1 MTNTP
6 RTKAFASQADLADKQ
21 ITFEQLSPHCW
32 AYTAEGD
39 PNSGVIIGDKFIM
52 VSDATATPALAQD
65 LIANIRSVSNKPIKY
80 VLLTHY
86 HAVRVL
92 GASAYIAEG
101 ATEIIAS
108 QGTLE
113 LIIERGAQDM
123 QSEMERFPRLFRGA
137 DSVPGLTWP
146 TLVIGGG
153 NPTRQVTGADG
164 RSAGEVPGKLTL
176 DLGGVTVQIWHP
188 GPGHTRGDTIA
199 WVEAEKVLFSG
210 DLVEYEAGVYTG
222 DAQLQEWPA
231 TLEALRALK
240 AEAIVPG
247 RGEAMKGAANVN
259 KALDYT
265 LRWVET
271 LYRCGQEAVA
281 KGMDLKAAMAHTRQS
296 MDPLFGQVFI
306 YEHCLPF
313 DVSRAFDEASG
324 IKNPRIWTAQRDQE
338 MWASLQA

>member
-1 MTNTP
+1 MS
-6 RTKAFASQADLADKQ
+6 KAFASQSDLDDKK
-21 ITFEQLSPHCW
+21 ITFEQLSAHCW

-52 VSDATATPALAQD
+52 VSDATATPAMAQD
-65 LIANIRSVSNKPIKY
+65 LIARIRSVSDKPIKY

-92 GASAYIAEG
+92 GASAFIAEG
-101 ATEIIAS
+101 ATEVIAS
-108 QGTLE
+108 QGTYE
-113 LIIERGAQDM
+113 LIVERGAEDM
-123 QSEMERFPRLFRGA
+123 QSEMERFPRLFRNA

-146 TLVIGGG
+146 TMLIAGGD
-153 NPTRQVTGADG
+153 PTKN
-164 RSAGEVPGKLTL
+164 EVPGKLVL
-176 DLGGVTVQIWHP
+176 DLGGVKVQIWHP

-222 DAQLQEWPA
+222 DAQLEEWPA
-231 TLEALRALK
+231 TLQALRALK

-265 LRWVET
+265 QRWVET
-271 LYRCGQEAVA
+271 LFAAGKEAA
-281 KGMDLKAAMAHTRQS
+281 AAGMNLKAAMAHTRKT
-296 MDPLFGQVFI
+296 MDPIFGHVFI

-324 IKNPRIWTAQRDQE
+324 IKHPRVWTAGRDKE
-338 MWASLQA
+338 MWAALQG

>member
-1 MTNTP
+1 MTTAAAP
-6 RTKAFASQADLADKQ
+6 KAFASQADLDDKK

-52 VSDATATPALAQD
+52 VSDATATPAMAQD
-65 LIANIRSVSNKPIKY
+65 LIARIRTVSQKPIKY

-92 GASAYIAEG
+92 GASAYLAEG
-101 ATEIIAS
+101 ATEVIAS

-137 DSVPGLTWP
+137 QGVPGLTWP
-146 TLVIGGG
+146 TLVVGDGKPG
-153 NPTRQVTGADG
+153 RQG
-164 RSAGEVPGKLTL
+164 SLTV
-176 DLGGVTVQIWHP
+176 DLGGVKVQIWHP

-199 WVEAEKVLFSG
+199 WVEEEKVLFSG

-222 DAQLQEWPA
+222 DAQLEEWPA

-240 AEAIVPG
+240 AQAIVPG
-247 RGEAMKGAANVN
+247 RGEAMKGADSVN

-265 LRWVET
+265 QRWVTT
-271 LYRCGQEAVA
+271 LFDCGKEAA
-281 KGMDLKAAMAHTRQS
+281 ARNLNLKDAMAHTRKS
-296 MDPLFGQVFI
+296 MDPVFGHVFI

-313 DVSRAFDEASG
+313 DVSRAYDEAKG
-324 IKNPRIWTAQRDQE
+324 IKNPRIWTAERDRE
-338 MWASLQA
+338 MWGALQQT

>member
-1 MTNTP
+1 MS
-6 RTKAFASQADLADKQ
+6 KAFASQADLSDKK
-21 ITFEQLSPHCW
+21 ITFEQLSAHCW

-52 VSDATATPALAQD
+52 VSDATATPAMAQD
-65 LIANIRSVSNKPIKY
+65 LIAKIRTVSNKPIKY

-92 GASAYIAEG
+92 GASAYAAEG

-108 QGTLE
+108 QGTHE

-123 QSEMERFPRLFRGA
+123 KSEMERFPRLFRGA
-137 DSVPGLTWP
+137 EGVPGLTWP
-146 TLVIGGG
+146 TLVVG
-153 NPTRQVTGADG
+153 NGQPGRQGSLKV
-164 RSAGEVPGKLTL
+164 
-176 DLGGVTVQIWHP
+176 DLGGVTVEIWHP

-222 DAQLQEWPA
+222 DAQLEEWPA
-231 TLEALRALK
+231 TLEALRALD
-240 AEAIVPG
+240 AQAIVPG
-247 RGEAMKGAANVN
+247 RGEAMKGRADVN

-265 LRWVET
+265 KRWVET
-271 LYRCGQEAVA
+271 LFRCGKEAA
-281 KGMDLKAAMAHTRQS
+281 AQNMDLKAAMAHTRQS
-296 MDPLFGQVFI
+296 MDPIFGHVFI

-313 DVSRAFDEASG
+313 DVTRAYDEASG
-324 IKNPRIWTAQRDQE
+324 IKNPRIWTAERDME
-338 MWASLQA
+338 MWQALQS